1 MAFDATLGGS
11 ISNSYAT
18 VAEADANAATTQ
30 WATNWAALAVPD
42 KEIALM
48 SAARWLETLTY
59 DGTRCNPSTD
69 NASLPQALKW
79 PRSGITCDGVTS
91 TCAFIPNNV
100 KNAQT
105 ELAYQ
110 LNQNP
115 NSVIPAPGGGGGAAG
130 TYVSKEKL
138 GDLEI
143 NYDAYPSG
151 SGVDD
156 CTKCN
161 DPAVISAFPWIV
173 DMLGCWY
180 RSSPGGAGEIRLYRN

>member
-11 ISNSYAT
+11 AANSYAT
-18 VAEADANAATTQ
+18 VAEADAYATHTTWAAD
-30 WATNWAALAVPD
+30 WAALAQTD
-42 KEIALM
+42 KEIALIN
-48 SAARWLETLTY
+48 ATKWLETLDY
-59 DGTRCNPSTD
+59 GGTRCDPATD
-69 NASLPQALKW
+69 DPAQPQALKW

-91 TCAFIPNNV
+91 SCTSIPRNI
-100 KNAQT
+100 KETQI

-115 NSVIPAPGGGGGAAG
+115 NAVIPAPGGGGGGASG

-143 NYDAYPSG
+143 NYNAYPSG
-151 SGVDD
+151 AETID
-156 CTKCN
+156 CTNCN
-161 DPAVISAFPWIV
+161 DPALISTFPWIA

-180 RSSPGGAGEIRLYRN
+180 RATAAAGQIRLYRN